1 MKIISRNIL
10 TYLLT
15 YLRKKNKK
23 ITIEG
28 HTTQLIYNKED
39 WLKFKHILSFEGT
52 NPNRLF
58 WELVEV
64 VIAQFDQ
71 KEHTLD
77 KYLSESDVIKPN
89 IDAESLKVL
98 KYLQTLPLEIQK
110 EYEEKFM
117 QNYTYIKALTQGEK
131 ELDNYPFLWR
141 KYH

>member
-1 MKIISRNIL
+1 LSRNIL

-15 YLRKKNKK
+15 YLRNKNNNN
-23 ITIEG
+23 TIEG

-39 WLKFKHILSFEGT
+39 WMKFKHILSFEGT

-58 WELVEV
+58 WQLVEV
-64 VIAQFDQ
+64 VLEQFDQ

-77 KYLSESDVIKPN
+77 KYLSESDVIKPS
-89 IDAESLKVL
+89 IDGDPLKIL

-117 QNYTYIKALTQGEK
+117 RNYTYIKALTQGEK
-131 ELDNYPFLWR
+131 QLDNYPYLWR

>member
-1 MKIISRNIL
+1 LSRNIL

-15 YLRKKNKK
+15 YLRNKNNNNNK
-23 ITIEG
+23 TIEG

-58 WELVEV
+58 WQLVEV
-64 VIAQFDQ
+64 ILEQFDQ

-77 KYLSESDVIKPN
+77 KYLSESDVIKPS
-89 IDAESLKVL
+89 IDGDPLKIL

-117 QNYTYIKALTQGEK
+117 RNYTYIKALTQGEK
-131 ELDNYPFLWR
+131 ELDNYLYLWR

>member
-1 MKIISRNIL
+1 MSRNIL

-15 YLRKKNKK
+15 YLRNKNNN
-23 ITIEG
+23 TIEG

-39 WLKFKHILSFEGT
+39 WMKFKHILSFEGT

-58 WELVEV
+58 WQLVEV
-64 VIAQFDQ
+64 VLEQFDQ

-77 KYLSESDVIKPN
+77 KYLSESDVIKPS
-89 IDAESLKVL
+89 IDGDPLKIL

-117 QNYTYIKALTQGEK
+117 HNYTYIKALTQGEK
-131 ELDNYPFLWR
+131 QLDNYPYLWR